1 MSTAA
6 SRKKQRAL
14 MFYVL
19 LFLGPP
25 ILLSAINNNK
35 LSLSCFCNTIAWSIA
50 QILPL
55 KLAALTQKLEQA
67 SWSYWETRYINAS
80 IKTLPIPTVDV
91 QLYRNNLSEH
101 LKMTYGKDWQQR
113 PLLLKGLWTE
123 LELQQPRNLSLEG
136 LLQNTLEIPYFT
148 DATRK
153 RSALSPDHQAA
164 VKDIVQNIT
173 MGAPHKIGSQLVLE
187 NDPELI
193 HEVAPLDIVT
203 ELFGEYF
210 SANHIRGSGPLN
222 FFPAITTVPLFIA
235 KHNQGPKRSTQSDFG
250 NTNANTNDVPQPF
263 TALHCEPIGNI
274 AVQLSGQK
282 KWTLVQPAYSYQIKP
297 SISPDGRAFFVS
309 NSEQINVDV
318 NVNVNVNANGNVHVP
333 SYTTITGAGDAIWV
347 PTWTWHR
354 VDYISSDSDDGD
366 DSYDDEISIA
376 ASLFHFRM
384 LDFVRNNPLFAWL
397 IVPSIAKELL
407 GFNTQ

>member
-1 MSTAA
+1 MCTAA

-19 LFLGPP
+19 FLGPP
-25 ILLSAINNNK
+25 ILLSVINK
-35 LSLSCFCNTIAWSIA
+35 LSLSCICNTIAWSFA

-55 KLAALTQKLEQA
+55 KLAALGQKLEQT
-67 SWSYWETRYINAS
+67 SWSYWETHNINATIS
-80 IKTLPIPTVDV
+80 SSKALPIPTVDV
-91 QLYRNNLSEH
+91 QLHRNNLSEY
-101 LKMTYGKDWQQR
+101 LKTTYGKDWRQR

-136 LLQNTLEIPYFT
+136 LLQNPLEIPYFT
-148 DATRK
+148 DARE
-153 RSALSPDHQAA
+153 RSLSPDHQAS
-164 VKDIVQNIT
+164 VRDIVRNIT

-193 HEVAPLDIVT
+193 HEVAPLDIVI

-210 SANHIRGSGPLN
+210 SADHIRGSGPFNL
-222 FFPAITTVPLFIA
+222 FPAITTVPLFIA
-235 KHNQGPKRSTQSDFG
+235 KYSQGPKHFTPSDFG
-250 NTNANTNDVPQPF
+250 NTNKNAYTNANTNANTSANAPQPF

-282 KWTLVQPAYSYQIKP
+282 KWTLVQPEYSYQIKP

-309 NSEQINVDV
+309 ESEQINV
-318 NVNVNVNANGNVHVP
+318 NVP
-333 SYTTITGAGDAIWV
+333 SYTTITGAGDALWV

-354 VDYISSDSDDGD
+354 VDYIASDSDDD
-366 DSYDDEISIA
+366 DDDDEISIA

-407 GFNTQ
+407 GINTQ